1 MLSTVDC
8 KRLLD
13 IAFAASSGGFPG
25 EARAILDGLE
35 KVWPDSPEVKICRAV
50 NHYVVNDFDKAH
62 QCLGDVL
69 AADPGNEFALAYLG
83 VVYHLA
89 GEDGEARKALETV
102 ARDGEDPQA
111 VALAKAMLKDVL

>member
-1 MLSTVDC
+1 MLSTVEC

-35 KVWPDSPEVKICRAV
+35 RIWPDSPEVRICRAV

-69 AADPGNEFALAYLG
+69 AADPGNEFALAHLG

-89 GEDGEARKALETV
+89 GEADEARRTLEAV
-102 ARDGEDPQA
+102 VRDGENPQA
-111 VALAKAMLKDVL
+111 VALAEAMLKDVL